1 MMYMELND
9 DMICWIETHRNDDPT
24 RLRLKY
30 HGLEHSEIMIM
41 QIECRKRASKKLP
54 KILQNNRFLFPTI
67 LSSEQCTS
75 EALAEQHAEFIRGKS
90 VLDMTCG
97 LGIDTFHIAQNVQNV
112 TAIEIA
118 PEVALAAQ
126 YNSKIL
132 GLNNVKVICDDCTNF
147 LQNTTELYDTIFIDP
162 ARRGSNGQRLFAL
175 SECMPNVIDLL
186 PIIRNRCKRLVIKVS
201 PMLDITQIVRELNI
215 VSEIYAIGTRQEC
228 KEIVAIID
236 FDHDIKPLSPM
247 IHALTIGHDN
257 DKNDIVFTTAE
268 EQETEAFYKQPE
280 MGMILYEPYP
290 SIMKASPLKLIS
302 QRYKI
307 GKLHPNTHLY
317 LSFDIVNDFPGN
329 KYFIE
334 QIIPFNSRTIKNV
347 KCDYPTINVAVRN
360 FCMSTEDLKK
370 KLKIKDGGTKKL
382 FGVTTTKNE
391 RILIIASPC

>member
-1 MMYMELND
+1 
-9 DMICWIETHRNDDPT
+9 
-24 RLRLKY
+24 
-30 HGLEHSEIMIM
+30 
-41 QIECRKRASKKLP
+41 
-54 KILQNNRFLFPTI
+54 
-67 LSSEQCTS
+67 
-75 EALAEQHAEFIRGKS
+75 
-90 VLDMTCG
+90 
-97 LGIDTFHIAQNVQNV
+97 
-112 TAIEIA
+112 
-118 PEVALAAQ
+118 
-126 YNSKIL
+126 
-132 GLNNVKVICDDCTNF
+132 
-147 LQNTTELYDTIFIDP
+147 
-162 ARRGSNGQRLFAL
+162 
-175 SECMPNVIDLL
+175 
-186 PIIRNRCKRLVIKVS
+186 
-201 PMLDITQIVRELNI
+201 MLDITQIVRELNI
-215 VSEIYAIGTRQEC
+215 VSEIYTIGTRQEC

-302 QRYKI
+302 QRYEI

-317 LSFDIVNDFPGN
+317 LSSDIVNDFPGN

-360 FCMSTEDLKK
+360 FCLSAEDLKK